1 MFKKKTSFP
10 KIKMSI
16 LNLKKYKGMIASF
29 RAKYLN
35 KPGENWRHVLFGLV
49 GRVQFFGLKFQRAS
63 VSGLKMIY

>member
-1 MFKKKTSFP
+1 MT
-10 KIKMSI
+10 
-16 LNLKKYKGMIASF
+16 ASF

-35 KPGENWRHVLFGLV
+35 KHGENWQHVLFGLV